1 MDLVSNLLECKSNPV
16 VQVVHGPLEKVDNQ
30 ADLT

>member
-16 VQVVHGPLEKVDNQ
+16 AQEVHGPLEQVDDQ